1 MYSDSWSDSEYSHDY
16 RKRLERNF
24 KKLSSNGFLEK
35 VKFQEVMV
43 EEVVDSAIKKAQY
56 DTLQRWEDLTQLGV
70 LEEDKD
76 QDKMDMEE
84 GMEDKLLMEDK
95 LVVVASL
102 FLGNNVQLK

>member
-1 MYSDSWSDSEYSHDY
+1 
-16 RKRLERNF
+16 LEN
-24 KKLSSNGFLEK
+24 LLE
-35 VKFQEVMV
+35 
-43 EEVVDSAIKKAQY
+43 EEIKEGDQ
-56 DTLQRWEDLTQLGV
+56 